1 MPLNRLLVCHAYISS
16 IKLRQIFN
24 SIYTPVY
31 LENTQI
37 PERANRAIPGTHI
50 SSRSLIHSE
59 VREKLT
65 LQPSSQTR
73 LAVWVTAV
81 IVSGPFT
88 CDIMHSALERTIYMI
103 FKKIRRRIYRY
114 GIYRSECSVNRAVSS
129 LQGWINNFAMADA
142 IESTVHVTLIKQS
155 PLMKICSNTE
165 MCIWHENS
173 CLRSVSDTF
182 TKALTNLVK
191 LAISR
196 PMSNMT
202 GIAK

>member
-1 MPLNRLLVCHAYISS
+1 MHVVISRKSLNYCISTIYHKAYSIISEIVYNLMQNMPLNRLLVCHAYISS

-88 CDIMHSALERTIYMI
+88 CDIT
-103 FKKIRRRIYRY
+103 
-114 GIYRSECSVNRAVSS
+114 
-129 LQGWINNFAMADA
+129 
-142 IESTVHVTLIKQS
+142 
-155 PLMKICSNTE
+155 
-165 MCIWHENS
+165 
-173 CLRSVSDTF
+173 LRSSELYIWDLKKSDEEYTGAEYTVRSVVSIVLCRLYRVESIISQWQTQLNLPF
-182 TKALTNLVK
+182 TW
-191 LAISR
+191 
-196 PMSNMT
+196 P
-202 GIAK
+202 